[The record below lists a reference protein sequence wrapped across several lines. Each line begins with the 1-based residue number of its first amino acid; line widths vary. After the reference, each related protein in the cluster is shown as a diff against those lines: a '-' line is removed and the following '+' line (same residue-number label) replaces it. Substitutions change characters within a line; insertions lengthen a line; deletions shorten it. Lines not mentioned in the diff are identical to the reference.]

1 MIHFDLPKDKS
12 SILKVIGVGGGGGNA
27 VNHMFS
33 QQIDGV
39 NFMICNT
46 DAQALA
52 FCDIPNKIQ
61 LGPHLTQG
69 LGAGANPDIGRQATE
84 ESLEEIRRILEVNTK
99 MAFITAGMG
108 GGTGTGG
115 APIIA
120 KICRDLGILT
130 VGIVT
135 TPFAYEGKK
144 RQLQAE
150 EGIKN
155 LKQYVDTLLVISNDK
170 LRHQFG
176 NLKMREA
183 FEKADNVLA
192 TAAKCITDV
201 INSTGQINV
210 DFADVC
216 TVMRNGGVAILGN
229 AEAAGDNR
237 AQRAIEEAL
246 NSPLLNDND
255 IKGAKWI
262 LININSAHGEYEF
275 TMDEVE
281 VIQNYLLT
289 QAGDDTDV
297 ILGMGYDNTL
307 GDKIG
312 ITLIATGFEHKDPF
326 QKPVVKK
333 EEPKK
338 EEKIVMVLGQPDVQK
353 TEEVMPAPAVAVI
366 PPAAIEREMQ
376 VMEAE
381 IKPAD
386 DYLMPKLVEE
396 FPVMSAPVI
405 DLTDIKDEEPLVV
418 HWELDMNLPFAAEPV
433 QEKTLSNITN
443 QSNGITTVDKSP
455 VTVKTDSIH
464 SASQPIAIGSVT
476 PNIIETDAELILS
489 IKEDSTAS
497 STAPVSAASG
507 GYLARPSNIYAEAK
521 AEANAS
527 ITSAEEPVLSH
538 KMAASDEEEEL
549 LDLQMQ
555 LVEKNDIPAADMPL
569 AHQAQSPLSTEVED
583 SALQNET
590 EEQKRRAAER
600 LHKLRNLSF
609 NINAADPNNEFETV
623 PAYIR
628 RNMELYNTNSNV
640 ETFYSS
646 YEVKSDGNNQI
657 QISTINT
664 FLDGKKP
671 D

>member
-1 MIHFDLPKDKS
+1 M
-12 SILKVIGVGGGGGNA
+12 IGVGGGGGNA

-33 QQIDGV
+33 QHIDGV
-39 NFMICNT
+39 NFIICNT

-52 FCDIPNKIQ
+52 NSGIPNRIQ

-84 ESLEEIRRILEVNTK
+84 ESLEEIKRILEVNTK

-120 KICRDLGILT
+120 KICKDLGILT

-144 RQLQAE
+144 RQQQAE
-150 EGIKN
+150 EGIKV
-155 LKQYVDTLLVISNDK
+155 LKGYVDTLLVISNDK

-229 AEAAGDNR
+229 AEASGEHR
-237 AQRAIEEAL
+237 AQQAIEEAM
-246 NSPLLNDND
+246 NSPLLNDSD

-262 LININSAHGEYEF
+262 LININSSAGEHEF

-281 VIQNYLLT
+281 VIQNYLLA
-289 QAGDDTDV
+289 QAGDGTDV
-297 ILGMGYDNTL
+297 ILGMGYDSTL

-326 QKPVVKK
+326 AKPVVKK
-333 EEPKK
+333 EEPKP
-338 EEKIVMVLGQPDVQK
+338 EEKIVMVLGKV
-353 TEEVMPAPAVAVI
+353 EEEKPLRVVKSEQIDKVA
-366 PPAAIEREMQ
+366 EKEME
-376 VMEAE
+376 VMEASLQSPVVE
-381 IKPAD
+381 QE

-396 FPVMSAPVI
+396 PPIIMAPVI
-405 DLTDIKDEEPLVV
+405 DFTDLKEEVADIIHYELQTEKAIPVLHANEKILSNTTDEMASTSTVGKMSIVGKDE
-418 HWELDMNLPFAAEPV
+418 
-433 QEKTLSNITN
+433 SIISTN
-443 QSNGITTVDKSP
+443 QLQSV
-455 VTVKTDSIH
+455 
-464 SASQPIAIGSVT
+464 SQPI
-476 PNIIETDAELILS
+476 IEKDAELILS
-489 IKEDSTAS
+489 IKDSS
-497 STAPVSAASG
+497 SPVAAASG
-507 GYLARPSNIYAEAK
+507 GYLARPSNIYAEPK

-527 ITSAEEPVLSH
+527 TISAEEPVPSPNV
-538 KMAASDEEEEL
+538 ASNEEDEL

-555 LVEKNDIPAADMPL
+555 IVERDDIPAADVTL
-569 AHQAQSPLSTEVED
+569 AYQTQAPLSSEVED
-583 SALQNET
+583 PALQDET
-590 EEQKRRAAER
+590 EEQQRRAAER

-609 NINAADPNNEFETV
+609 NVNAADPNNEFETV

-628 RNMELYNTNSNV
+628 RNMELHSNN
-640 ETFYSS
+640 
-646 YEVKSDGNNQI
+646 EVKTDQNNQT

>member
-1 MIHFDLPKDKS
+1 MIHFDLPKEKS

-27 VNHMFS
+27 VNYMFS

-39 NFMICNT
+39 NFVICNT

-52 FCDIPNKIQ
+52 SSGIPNRIQ

-84 ESLEEIRRILEVNTK
+84 ESLEEIKRILEVNTK

-120 KICRDLGILT
+120 KICKDLGILT

-144 RQLQAE
+144 RQQQAQ
-150 EGIKN
+150 EGIKS
-155 LKQYVDTLLVISNDK
+155 LEQYVDTLLVISNDK
-170 LRHQFG
+170 LRHQYG

-183 FEKADNVLA
+183 FAKADNVLA

-216 TVMRNGGVAILGN
+216 TVMKNGGVAILGN
-229 AEAAGDNR
+229 AEASGEDR
-237 AQRAIEEAL
+237 AQKAIEEAL

-255 IKGAKWI
+255 ISGAKWI
-262 LININSAHGEYEF
+262 LINITSDTGEHEF

-281 VIQNYLLT
+281 VIQNYLLSH
-289 QAGDDTDV
+289 AGENTDV
-297 ILGMGYDNTL
+297 ILGMGYDTNM
-307 GDKIG
+307 GDKLG

-326 QKPVVKK
+326 AKSTPKN
-333 EEPKK
+333 EEPKP
-338 EEKIVMVLGQPDVQK
+338 EEKIVMVLEKQVEAPVLVSLQPVVK
-353 TEEVMPAPAVAVI
+353 EEELPSLNEREVEVM
-366 PPAAIEREMQ
+366 EEELQ
-376 VMEAE
+376 AE
-381 IKPAD
+381 PEQ

-396 FPVMSAPVI
+396 IPVLQAPVI
-405 DLTDIKDEEPLVV
+405 DLSDIREEEPAIV
-418 HWELDMNLPFAAEPV
+418 HYELATETIEQVKLPGNNTVLEHGA
-433 QEKTLSNITN
+433 
-443 QSNGITTVDKSP
+443 TTVSKMSAP
-455 VTVKTDSIH
+455 VKEDSIH
-464 SASQPIAIGSVT
+464 SVSQSVPPT
-476 PNIIETDAELILS
+476 IKETDAELILS
-489 IKEDSTAS
+489 IKDSNQ
-497 STAPVSAASG
+497 VLSAASG
-507 GYLARPSNIYAEAK
+507 GYLARPSNIYAESK
-521 AEANAS
+521 TED
-527 ITSAEEPVLSH
+527 ITSKSSAEEPVPAPV
-538 KMAASDEEEEL
+538 AASKEEEEL

-555 LVEKNDIPAADMPL
+555 LVERDDIPAADMPL
-569 AHQAQSPLSTEVED
+569 AHQSHPDTNRENLSTDVED
-583 SALQNET
+583 PALQDET

-609 NINAADPNNEFETV
+609 NVNAADPNNEFETV

-628 RNMELYNTNSNV
+628 RNMELYNQNSHV
-640 ETFYSS
+640 EKFYSS
-646 YEVKSDGNNQI
+646 YEVKTDEKNQA
-657 QISTINT
+657 QISSINT
-664 FLDGKKP
+664 FLEGNKP

>member
-1 MIHFDLPKDKS
+1 MIYFDLPKEKS
-12 SILKVIGVGGGGGNA
+12 SIIKVIGIGGGGSNA
-27 VNHMFS
+27 VNFMYS
-33 QQIDGV
+33 QAIEGV
-39 NFMICNT
+39 NFIICNT
-46 DAQALA
+46 DAQAIALSTV
-52 FCDIPNKIQ
+52 PNRVQ

-69 LGAGANPDIGRQATE
+69 LGAGANPEIGRQATE

-120 KICRDLGILT
+120 KICKDLGILT

-150 EGIKN
+150 EGIKT

-229 AEAAGDNR
+229 AAAAGDNR
-237 AQRAIEEAL
+237 AQKAIEEAL

-255 IKGAKWI
+255 IRGAKWI
-262 LININSAHGEYEF
+262 LININSSEGEHEF

-281 VIQNYLLT
+281 VIQSHLLS
-289 QAGDDTDV
+289 QAGENSDV
-297 ILGMGYDNTL
+297 ILGLGYDNTL
-307 GDKIG
+307 GNKLG
-312 ITLIATGFEHKDPF
+312 ITLIATGFEYKDPF
-326 QKPVVKK
+326 VRIPAKK
-333 EEPKK
+333 EERREEKIFMMLGNVEEKKAKAAMEEKAK
-338 EEKIVMVLGQPDVQK
+338 EEKVIEKKEDIL
-353 TEEVMPAPAVAVI
+353 APRLV
-366 PPAAIEREMQ
+366 
-376 VMEAE
+376 
-381 IKPAD
+381 D
-386 DYLMPKLVEE
+386 DTIMKETP
-396 FPVMSAPVI
+396 SVI
-405 DLTDIKDEEPLVV
+405 DSSDDVMRFMAEHELPITEKNEIV
-418 HWELDMNLPFAAEPV
+418 HWELKMDEPV
-433 QEKTLSNITN
+433 INTKIEIRT
-443 QSNGITTVDKSP
+443 TTVDKKQESTSKVEVYSKP
-455 VTVKTDSIH
+455 VTASNTENSQEQNKKN
-464 SASQPIAIGSVT
+464 SAV
-476 PNIIETDAELILS
+476 
-489 IKEDSTAS
+489 
-497 STAPVSAASG
+497 PVSSVSG
-507 GYLARPSNIYAEAK
+507 GYLARPSNIYVAEPK
-521 AEANAS
+521 ANVNA
-527 ITSAEEPVLSH
+527 TKPSAEEPVSP
-538 KMAASDEEEEL
+538 KAAKQVVDDNSD
-549 LDLQMQ
+549 MQ
-555 LVEKNDIPAADMPL
+555 LVERNDIPAADLPL
-569 AHQAQSPLSTEVED
+569 AHQAHPGNNREPLNSSVED
-583 SALQNET
+583 TAMQHET
-590 EEQKRRAAER
+590 EDQKRRAAER
-600 LHKLRNLSF
+600 LQKLRNLSF
-609 NINAADPNNEFETV
+609 NVNNADPNNEFETV

-628 RNMELYNTNSNV
+628 RNMELYNNSSNV
-640 ETFYSS
+640 ENFYSN
-646 YEVKSDGNNQI
+646 YQVKTDENNNT

>member
-1 MIHFDLPKDKS
+1 MIHFDLPKEKS

-27 VNHMFS
+27 VNYMFS
-33 QQIDGV
+33 QQIEGV
-39 NFMICNT
+39 NFIICNT
-46 DAQALA
+46 DAQALSNSG
-52 FCDIPNKIQ
+52 IPNRIQ

-69 LGAGANPDIGRQATE
+69 LGAGANPEIGRQATE
-84 ESLEEIRRILEVNTK
+84 ESLEEIKRILEVNTK

-120 KICRDLGILT
+120 KICKDLGILT

-144 RQLQAE
+144 RQQQAQ

-155 LKQYVDTLLVISNDK
+155 LEQYVDTLLVISNDK

-192 TAAKCITDV
+192 TAARCITDV

-229 AEAAGDNR
+229 AEASGENR
-237 AQRAIEEAL
+237 AHKAIEEAL

-255 IKGAKWI
+255 IRGAKWI
-262 LININSAHGEYEF
+262 LINITSASGSHEF

-289 QAGDDTDV
+289 QAGDNTDV
-297 ILGMGYDNTL
+297 ILGMGYDNNL
-307 GDKIG
+307 GDKLA

-326 QKPVVKK
+326 AKPVVKK
-333 EEPKK
+333 EQPKQ
-338 EEKIVMVLGQPDVQK
+338 EEKIVMVLGENAEDEKKVEPEQK
-353 TEEVMPAPAVAVI
+353 TT
-366 PPAAIEREMQ
+366 AALLNEKEIE
-376 VMEAE
+376 VMEASLQE
-381 IKPAD
+381 EPTA

-396 FPVMSAPVI
+396 IPVLQAPVI
-405 DLTDIKDEEPLVV
+405 DLSDMKGDEEPLVV
-418 HWELDMNLPFAAEPV
+418 HFELKPDTEVLLSKNTGEEIGTSTVGKMSV
-433 QEKTLSNITN
+433 Q
-443 QSNGITTVDKSP
+443 
-455 VTVKTDSIH
+455 VKEDSIN
-464 SASQPIAIGSVT
+464 SNEQNYPIAIGAV
-476 PNIIETDAELILS
+476 PKPFIKETDAELILS
-489 IKEDSTAS
+489 MKDSTS
-497 STAPVSAASG
+497 STSPVSAASG
-507 GYLARPSNIYAEAK
+507 GYLARPSNIYAASQ
-521 AEANAS
+521 AED
-527 ITSAEEPVLSH
+527 ITSKRAAEEPVPSP
-538 KMAASDEEEEL
+538 KVTASEEEEEL

-555 LVEKNDIPAADMPL
+555 LVERDDIPAADMPL
-569 AHQAQSPLSTEVED
+569 AHQAQQPLTTDVED
-583 SALQNET
+583 PALQDET

-600 LHKLRNLSF
+600 LNKLRNLSF
-609 NINAADPNNEFETV
+609 NVNAADPNNEFETV

-628 RNMELYNTNSNV
+628 RNMELYNSNSHV
-640 ETFYSS
+640 ENFYSN
-646 YEVKSDGNNQI
+646 YEVKSDDKNQAH
-657 QISTINT
+657 ISSINT